1 MSETSLRI
9 TIATSGRF
17 HVLDLARELR
27 TLGHAVLFYTLL
39 PVRRAESFG
48 LPRACVRSLFFHA
61 LPWLTAARLIR
72 NPCRR
77 RRIRDR
83 LTVRL
88 DRVVARL
95 LGPSDVFIGMS
106 GLFVEAGW
114 AARRRYGA
122 LWVLERGSRHILS
135 QKAILD
141 ALPEASAHRV
151 SDFDVERELAGYEA
165 ADVIVIPSRHAE
177 ESFLERGVSGSKLF
191 RNMYGVDLQRFVP
204 TKAPD
209 GPLTILF
216 VGAWSYRKGA
226 DILAQA
232 VATMSDARLLHAGP
246 IEDAPVPRADWF
258 HALGPLPQH
267 ALPSIMA
274 QGHLLALASRED
286 GFGMVLLQALACGL
300 PVAATDR
307 TGGPDLADLLPDPS
321 YVSLARAGEVES
333 FRKALESAGRKALDL
348 RGQIRNGLGST
359 RSLFSWSAYAERYE
373 RFLQERLGGER
384 R

>member
-1 MSETSLRI
+1 MSEPSLRI
-9 TIATSGRF
+9 AIATSGRF
-17 HVLDLARELR
+17 HVLDLARELKA
-27 TLGHAVLFYTLL
+27 LGHAVLFFTLL
-39 PVRRAESFG
+39 PARRAELFG
-48 LPRACVRSLFFHA
+48 LPRTCVRSLFFHA
-61 LPWLTAARLIR
+61 LPWLAAARLIR

-88 DRVVARL
+88 DRVVALL
-95 LGPSDVFIGMS
+95 LGPCDVFVGMS

-141 ALPEASAHRV
+141 ALPETSADRV
-151 SDFDVERELAGYEA
+151 SDFDVERELVGYEA

-177 ESFLERGVSGSKLF
+177 ESFLERGVSRSKLF
-191 RNMYGVDLQRFVP
+191 RNMYGVDLQRFAP

-209 GPLTILF
+209 GPVTILF
-216 VGAWSYRKGA
+216 VGGWSYRKGA

-267 ALPSIMA
+267 ALPNVMA
-274 QGHLLALASRED
+274 QGHLFALPSRED

-307 TGGPDLADLLPDPS
+307 TGGPDLAGLLPDPS
-321 YVSLARAGEVES
+321 YVSLASAGEVES

-348 RGQIRNGLGST
+348 RGHIRDGLGSA
-359 RSLFSWSAYAERYE
+359 RSLFSWGAYAERYE